1 MTQFIWYISKVFE
14 LTFHWTANL
23 YLGSGGASHAGHL
36 REIQDSWN
44 NDFS

>member
-14 LTFHWTANL
+14 LTANL